1 MGVKEDALDDLYR
14 LMKDFDISRSR
25 LSLDIMDDPSFIT
38 RLEKEETKITNVTL
52 DKIKRHVLKLT
63 GQLDLDLDL
72 EKE

>member
-1 MGVKEDALDDLYR
+1 MGVKEDALDDLYK

-52 DKIKRHVLKLT
+52 DKIKRHVLKLN
-63 GQLDLDLDL
+63 GQLDLDLD
-72 EKE
+72 

>member
-52 DKIKRHVLKLT
+52 DKIKRHVIKLT
-63 GQLDLDLDL
+63 GQLDLDLD
-72 EKE
+72 

>member
-52 DKIKRHVLKLT
+52 DKIKRHVLKLN
-63 GQLDLDLDL
+63 GQLDLDLD
-72 EKE
+72 